1 MSNKT
6 SSKTKSKSL
15 KTYRVQ
21 NDESLPS
28 VVMLHG
34 YGANGR
40 DLAGLAG
47 YPNISKLNYNWV
59 FIEAPLSPPEL
70 AAFGGF
76 AWFTLT
82 LSSFGPNMSASTLE
96 DFYGMATD
104 EFKQS
109 LEAVESTIWDLD
121 LKGDVYV
128 GGFSQG
134 AMMAANV
141 FFKSSNQYKALIAMS
156 GAPLNY
162 KEWKELTEAKKIF
175 ISHGEQD
182 PVLPVKCGKDL
193 KEKIVSVK
201 GLVEEHW
208 FQGGHEIP
216 SSVLDKLA
224 QFLSS

>member
-1 MSNKT
+1 MKKQNQ
-6 SSKTKSKSL
+6 TKNL
-15 KTYRVQ
+15 KTYFVE
-21 NDESLPS
+21 NDSSKPTII
-28 VVMLHG
+28 MLHG

-40 DLAGLAG
+40 DLAGLAS
-47 YPNISKLNYNWV
+47 YPAISKLDHNWV

-76 AWFTLT
+76 AWFNLT
-82 LSSFGPNMSASTLE
+82 LSSFGPNMSAKTLE
-96 DFYGMATD
+96 EFYGMTTD

-121 LKGDVYV
+121 LKGDVFV

-141 FFKSSNQYKALIAMS
+141 FFKSPHQYKGLIAMS
-156 GAPLNY
+156 GAPLNF
-162 KEWKELTEAKKIF
+162 KAWAELSEPKKIF

-193 KEKIVSVK
+193 LQKVLEKR
-201 GLVEEHW
+201 GLAEEHW
-208 FQGGHEIP
+208 FSGGHEIP
-216 SSVLDKLA
+216 PSVLNKLA
-224 QFLSS
+224 QFLVG